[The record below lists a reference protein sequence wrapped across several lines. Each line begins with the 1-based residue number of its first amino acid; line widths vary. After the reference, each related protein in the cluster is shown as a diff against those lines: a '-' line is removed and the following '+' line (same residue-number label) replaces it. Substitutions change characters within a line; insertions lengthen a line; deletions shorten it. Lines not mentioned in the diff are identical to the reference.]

1 MSKPL
6 DVIVFGATSFV
17 GQILVKHLWERHG
30 ISGEIRWGMA
40 GRSRDKLEMVR
51 ASLGGEAESL
61 PLVIADSAD
70 IPSLEAL
77 CRQANVVVS
86 TVGPYALYGSELVRL
101 CAETGTDYCDLT
113 GEVQWISRMIRAHE
127 ATAKRTVARIVHCC
141 GFDSIPSDLG
151 MRFLQ
156 AQAQAKL
163 GAPLT
168 TVNMRVRKLAGG
180 MSGGT
185 VASLVNVFKELSE
198 SPSLAKDLANPYL
211 LCAENPRIRQ
221 DNVQRPTRDTVSPSW
236 LAPFLMAPINTRV
249 VLRSNEL
256 SGWAWGRDLR
266 YDEAMM
272 TGTGVKGL
280 ATASALTAGLG
291 GLAVGAAIGPVRRLL
306 ESSVLP
312 KPGEG
317 PSPAEQASGH
327 FDLRFFG
334 RSEDG
339 RTLNARVTGE
349 RDPGYGATGRM
360 LGEAAVSLAKDVN
373 GRPGGFW
380 TPASLMGEA
389 LEQRLVAHAGMTF
402 TLFD

>member
-17 GQILVKHLWERHG
+17 GQILVRHLWARHG
-30 ISGEIRWGMA
+30 IEGEVRWGIA
-40 GRSRDKLEMVR
+40 GRSRDKLDAVR
-51 ASLGGEAESL
+51 ASLGPEAAAL
-61 PLVIADSAD
+61 PLVTADSAD
-70 IPSLEAL
+70 LPSLQAL
-77 CRQANVVVS
+77 CGQANVVVS

-113 GEVQWISRMIRAHE
+113 GEVQWIARMIHAHE
-127 ATAKRTVARIVHCC
+127 ATAQRTGARIVHCC

-156 AQAQAKL
+156 AEATQRF
-163 GAPLT
+163 GAPAT

-185 VASLVNVFKELSE
+185 VASLVNVFKELAE
-198 SPSLAKDLANPYL
+198 DPSLARDLANPYL
-211 LCAENPRIRQ
+211 LCPENPRIRQ
-221 DNVQRPTRDTVSPSW
+221 DNVQHPTRDTVSESW

-249 VLRSNEL
+249 VQRSNAL
-256 SGWAWGRDLR
+256 LGWGWGRGLR

-272 TGTGVKGL
+272 TGTGLKGL
-280 ATASALTAGLG
+280 ATATALTAGLG
-291 GLAVGAAIGPVRRLL
+291 SLAVGAAIGPVRRFL
-306 ESSVLP
+306 ESRVLP

-334 RSEDG
+334 RTEAG
-339 RTLNARVTGE
+339 ERLVARVTGE

-360 LGEAAVSLAKDVN
+360 LGEAAVCLAKDVKDQ
-373 GRPGGFW
+373 PGGFW
-380 TPASLMGEA
+380 TPATLLGEA
-389 LEQRLVAHAGMTF
+389 LQQRLTTHAGMTF
-402 TLFD
+402 TLLD

>member
-17 GQILVKHLWERHG
+17 GQILVKHLWARHG
-30 ISGEIRWGMA
+30 VEGEIRWGMA
-40 GRSRDKLEMVR
+40 GRSRTKLESVR
-51 ASLGGEAESL
+51 ANLGPEAAAL
-61 PLVIADSAD
+61 PLVTADSAD

-113 GEVQWISRMIRAHE
+113 GEVQWISRMIRANE
-127 ATAKRTVARIVHCC
+127 ATAKRTGARIVHCC

-198 SPSLAKDLANPYL
+198 NPSLAKDLANPYL
-211 LCAENPRIRQ
+211 LCTENPRVRQ

-256 SGWAWGRDLR
+256 SDWAWGRSLR

-272 TGTGVKGL
+272 TGTGFKGL
-280 ATASALTAGLG
+280 ATATALTAGLG

-312 KPGEG
+312 RPGEG

-380 TPASLMGEA
+380 TPATLMGEA

-402 TLFD
+402 TLVD

>member
-17 GQILVKHLWERHG
+17 GQILVKHLWARHG
-30 ISGEIRWGMA
+30 VEGEIRWGMA
-40 GRSRDKLEMVR
+40 GRSREKLEAVR
-51 ASLGGEAESL
+51 AELGPEAAAL
-61 PLVIADSAD
+61 PLVTADSAD
-70 IPSLEAL
+70 IPSLQAL

-127 ATAKRTVARIVHCC
+127 ATAQRTGARIVHCC

-198 SPSLAKDLANPYL
+198 NPSLAKDLANPYL

-221 DNVQRPTRDTVSPSW
+221 DNVQRPTRDSVSPSW

-249 VLRSNEL
+249 VFRSNEL
-256 SGWAWGRDLR
+256 AGWAWGRGLR

-272 TGTGVKGL
+272 TGTGIKGL

-360 LGEAAVSLAKDVN
+360 LGEAAASLAKDVN

-380 TPASLMGEA
+380 TPATLLGEA

-402 TLFD
+402 TLVD